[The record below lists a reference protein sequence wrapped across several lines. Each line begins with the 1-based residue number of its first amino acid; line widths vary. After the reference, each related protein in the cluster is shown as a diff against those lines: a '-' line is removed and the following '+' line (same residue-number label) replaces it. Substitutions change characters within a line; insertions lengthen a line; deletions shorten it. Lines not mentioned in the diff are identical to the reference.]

1 MLNLIIWL
9 LLVPFTPLCS
19 SCSSC
24 VSTLPPS
31 TNPSP
36 ILSLFPFL
44 PPFCLLSYSSNPK
57 PIKDIWVVWWFRE
70 RHLPPAK
77 SGNHPLSLFVILVR
91 KHIILSPILDASSSP
106 YSSVLFLLLNLLNP
120 RIPRL
125 SRLYFRLSSPLFF
138 PIPNLFPPS
147 AISLYSIS

>member
-1 MLNLIIWL
+1 MKIWVTVVRLYPCVFIVFPVSPPSSRNLII
-9 LLVPFTPLCS
+9 S
-19 SCSSC
+19 D
-24 VSTLPPS
+24 STS
-31 TNPSP
+31 
-36 ILSLFPFL
+36 LSFL
-44 PPFCLLSYSSNPK
+44 PPFCLLSCSSNPK
-57 PIKDIWVVWWFRE
+57 PIEDIWVVWWFRE
-70 RHLPPAK
+70 RHLHSAK

-106 YSSVLFLLLNLLNP
+106 YSSVLRILLNLLNP

-147 AISLYSIS
+147 AISLYSIL